1 MGARSCTSRSRRIH
15 NSIKPTQKS
24 GTRRSDECVC
34 LKRAEVSIMWR
45 GVCYFIDRDGWLDKL
60 STRKIIANKGRL
72 GWQQPLVKLVLVL
85 CHHSITIAALYI
97 SRMCQKKSALKEK
110 GVCFVLALS
119 NDLLLA
125 YVSESY
131 SGYRLEMVRSMC
143 SIITKAQHPSPSADT
158 AMRGCVVDVT
168 PQLFGS

>member
-1 MGARSCTSRSRRIH
+1 MIG
-15 NSIKPTQKS
+15 
-24 GTRRSDECVC
+24 
-34 LKRAEVSIMWR
+34 
-45 GVCYFIDRDGWLDKL
+45 IDRDGWLDKL
-60 STRKIIANKGRL
+60 STRKTIANEGRL
-72 GWQQPLVKLVLVL
+72 GWQQPPVKVVLVL

-97 SRMCQKKSALKEK
+97 SRMCQIKSALKEK

-143 SIITKAQHPSPSADT
+143 SIIRKAQHPSPSADT
-158 AMRGCVVDVT
+158 AIRVVLLTSLHNYLEVNK
-168 PQLFGS
+168 